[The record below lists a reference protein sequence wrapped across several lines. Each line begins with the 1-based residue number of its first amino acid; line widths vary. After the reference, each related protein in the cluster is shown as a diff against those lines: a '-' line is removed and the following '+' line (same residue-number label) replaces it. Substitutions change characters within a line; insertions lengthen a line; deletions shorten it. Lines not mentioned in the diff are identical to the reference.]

1 MSELDEQS
9 RKTSQDLV
17 EQVNELG
24 LALQGIEREL
34 GSGQVPVTVL
44 EDFRTAIDHTR
55 MTLWAVITAADAGE
69 LSVITAAIVRYR
81 LGRIIEMCRRSIAD
95 MDSGALSSETPELPV
110 FKAMLEHALAR
121 INELEKAA
129 G

>member
-1 MSELDEQS
+1 MSDSESHS
-9 RKTSQDLV
+9 RKSGQDLV

-24 LALQGIEREL
+24 MALQGIEREL
-34 GSGQVPVTVL
+34 GSGQVPVAVL
-44 EDFRTAIDHTR
+44 EDFRTAVDHTR

-81 LGRIIEMCRRSIAD
+81 LGRIIEMCRRSVAD
-95 MDSGALSSETPELPV
+95 LDSGALTLQTPELPV
-110 FKAMLEHALAR
+110 FKAMLEQALAR
-121 INELEKAA
+121 IEEMEKST

>member
-1 MSELDEQS
+1 MSQPESPSHKAGQELAA
-9 RKTSQDLV
+9 
-17 EQVNELG
+17 QVNELG
-24 LALQGIEREL
+24 MALQGIEREL
-34 GSGQVPVTVL
+34 GSGEVPVSVL

-81 LGRIIEMCRRSIAD
+81 LGRIIEMCRRSMAD
-95 MDSGALSSETPELPV
+95 MDSGALTSKTPELPV
-110 FKAMLEHALAR
+110 LRAILEQTLAR
-121 INELEKAA
+121 IEDLEASD

>member
-1 MSELDEQS
+1 MTESDSPAHKAGQE
-9 RKTSQDLV
+9 LV

-69 LSVITAAIVRYR
+69 LSVITAAIVRCR
-81 LGRIIEMCRRSIAD
+81 LGRIVEMCRRSMAD
-95 MDSGALSSETPELPV
+95 MDSGALTSKTPELPV
-110 FKAMLEHALAR
+110 FKAVLEQTLAR
-121 INELEKAA
+121 IEQMEAS
-129 G
+129 GH

>member
-1 MSELDEQS
+1 MSESDA
-9 RKTSQDLV
+9 RPHKPGQDLV
-17 EQVNELG
+17 EQVAELG

-81 LGRIIEMCRRSIAD
+81 LGRIIEMCRRSVAD
-95 MDSGALSSETPELPV
+95 MDTGALSLATPELPV
-110 FKAMLEHALAR
+110 FKAILEQTLAR
-121 INELEKAA
+121 IEQLEAR
-129 G
+129 GH

>member
-1 MSELDEQS
+1 MSEPDANAG
-9 RKTSQDLV
+9 KPGHDLA

-34 GSGQVPVTVL
+34 GSGQVPVAVL
-44 EDFRTAIDHTR
+44 EDFRTAVDHTR

-81 LGRIIEMCRRSIAD
+81 LGRMIEMCRRSVAD
-95 MDSGALSSETPELPV
+95 MDSGALTLQTPELPV
-110 FKAMLEHALAR
+110 FRALLEQTLAR
-121 INELEKAA
+121 IEQLEESSS
-129 G
+129 

>member
-1 MSELDEQS
+1 MSDSESDS
-9 RKTSQDLV
+9 RKSSQDLA

-24 LALQGIEREL
+24 MALQGIEREL

-81 LGRIIEMCRRSIAD
+81 LGRIIEMCRRSVAD
-95 MDSGALSSETPELPV
+95 LDSGTLTLETPELPV
-110 FKAMLEHALAR
+110 FKAVLEQTLAR
-121 INELEKAA
+121 IEEMEKSA

>member
-1 MSELDEQS
+1 MSESDARS
-9 RKTSQDLV
+9 RKTGQDLIG
-17 EQVNELG
+17 QVTELG

-34 GSGQVPVTVL
+34 GSGQVPVSVL
-44 EDFRTAIDHTR
+44 EDFRTAVDHTR

-81 LGRIIEMCRRSIAD
+81 LGRIIEMCQRFAAD
-95 MDSGALSSETPELPV
+95 IDSGALTLDTPELPV
-110 FKAMLEHALAR
+110 FKAVLEQTLAR
-121 INELEKAA
+121 IEEMEAAA

>member
-1 MSELDEQS
+1 MPESDSHS
-9 RKTSQDLV
+9 RKTGQDLV
-17 EQVNELG
+17 EQVTELG
-24 LALQGIEREL
+24 LALQGIDREL

-44 EDFRTAIDHTR
+44 EDFRTAVDHTR

-81 LGRIIEMCRRSIAD
+81 LGRMIEMCRRSVAD
-95 MDSGALSSETPELPV
+95 MDSGALTLETPELPI
-110 FKAMLEHALAR
+110 FRAILEQTLER
-121 INELEKAA
+121 IEELEKSA

>member
-1 MSELDEQS
+1 MSDSESNS
-9 RKTSQDLV
+9 RKSSQDLV

-24 LALQGIEREL
+24 MALQGIEREL
-34 GSGQVPVTVL
+34 GSGQVPVAVL
-44 EDFRTAIDHTR
+44 EDFRTAVDHTR

-81 LGRIIEMCRRSIAD
+81 LGRIIEMCRRSVAD
-95 MDSGALSSETPELPV
+95 LDSGALTLQTPELPV
-110 FKAMLEHALAR
+110 FKAMLEQALAR
-121 INELEKAA
+121 IEEMEKSA

>member
-1 MSELDEQS
+1 MIESDS
-9 RKTSQDLV
+9 SARKAGQELV

-55 MTLWAVITAADAGE
+55 MTLWAVITAADTGE

-81 LGRIIEMCRRSIAD
+81 LGRIVEMCRRSLAD
-95 MDSGALSSETPELPV
+95 MDSGALTRATPELPV
-110 FKAMLEHALAR
+110 FKAVLEQTLAR
-121 INELEKAA
+121 IEELEQSAA
-129 G
+129 

>member
-1 MSELDEQS
+1 MSESDARA
-9 RKTSQDLV
+9 RKAGQDLA

-34 GSGQVPVTVL
+34 SSGQVPVPVL
-44 EDFRTAIDHTR
+44 EDFRTAVDHTR

-81 LGRIIEMCRRSIAD
+81 LGRIIEMCRRSMSD
-95 MDSGALSSETPELPV
+95 MDSGALTLDTPELPV
-110 FKAMLEHALAR
+110 LRAILEQTLAR
-121 INELEKAA
+121 IDQLEK
-129 G
+129 

>member
-1 MSELDEQS
+1 MSESNAHS
-9 RKTSQDLV
+9 RKAGHDLA

-24 LALQGIEREL
+24 LALQGLEREL

-44 EDFRTAIDHTR
+44 EDFRTAVDHTR

-69 LSVITAAIVRYR
+69 LSVINAAIVRYR
-81 LGRIIEMCRRSIAD
+81 LGRIIEMCRRSVAD
-95 MDSGALSSETPELPV
+95 MDSGALTLQTPELPV
-110 FKAMLEHALAR
+110 LRAILEQTLAR
-121 INELEKAA
+121 IDELEESA